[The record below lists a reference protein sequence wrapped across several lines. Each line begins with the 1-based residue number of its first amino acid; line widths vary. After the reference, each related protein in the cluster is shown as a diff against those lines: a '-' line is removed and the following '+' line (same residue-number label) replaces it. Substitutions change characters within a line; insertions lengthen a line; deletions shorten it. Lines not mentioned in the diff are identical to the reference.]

1 MYKRQLQARRIT
13 RALVAVMDRVGWRP
27 TGVVLS
33 GHGTALARR
42 VIRRTGW
49 LPAVVSLPNVLGA
62 DVSRSA
68 PAHALACIAR
78 GFLP

>member
-1 MYKRQLQARRIT
+1 MTLLSLPTLDDLRIEPG
-13 RALVAVMDRVGWRP
+13 LP
-27 TGVVLS
+27 T
-33 GHGTALARR
+33 
-42 VIRRTGW
+42 
-49 LPAVVSLPNVLGA
+49 VVSLPSVLGA